1 MKNYEEVAESVFKRS
16 EEMIAQN
23 KRRRRDRLIN
33 IVATVSCLA
42 VAGAVGIGVWK
53 TVGQSGAQVVSDI
66 YLPQSGANAAAS
78 QFAND
83 EQDNINEDYLIVDRY
98 IPSDSSGID
107 AVGAESS
114 EISSAESSE
123 ISSVENSEISSAES
137 SVITN
142 DEISG
147 VSDTVFPALSQSVPT
162 SDSEPE
168 PVKVLTVIEEYGAAD
183 TIPDSAPENGT
194 VLLTDALKDA
204 MEAYG
209 YMDENGDITYH
220 VAAYYYDNGVPVDAN
235 LSDIREYEWNRLCGH
250 GYLCEFETCGR
261 NWGSEVEHHFCMRL
275 TREQLESFVP
285 AENYGC
291 TLCLYGEC
299 KRRCILSQD
308 DTENSVT
315 SVPQNQGYHHDWGTG
330 NGNGYGYG
338 NGYGGGHHSGGHHG
352 GHC

>member
-98 IPSDSSGID
+98 IPSNTSGVDSIGTESD
-107 AVGAESS
+107 AATSIESS
-114 EISSAESSE
+114 VDTSTENSVDTSAESSAES
-123 ISSVENSEISSAES
+123 II
-137 SVITN
+137 
-142 DEISG
+142 
-147 VSDTVFPALSQSVPT
+147 FPAFEPSVNNSVSGMVGVTPDGYSGPMNFST
-162 SDSEPE
+162 I
-168 PVKVLTVIEEYGAAD
+168 IEEYGTVN

-194 VLLTDALKDA
+194 MVGVTPDSGTYVFSDALKGA
-204 MEAYG
+204 MEEYG
-209 YMDENGDITYH
+209 YTDENGDVLYR
-220 VAAYYYDNGVPVDAN
+220 VAVDFYSNGETVDVN
-235 LSDIREYEWNRLCGH
+235 LPAIREIEFQRLAGCGYQCH
-250 GYLCEFETCGR
+250 FETCGKE
-261 NWGSEVEHHFCMRL
+261 WGNIVEHHFCMML
-275 TREQLESFVP
+275 TREQLENFP
-285 AENYGC
+285 PCENYGC
-291 TLCLYGEC
+291 TFHLYGE
-299 KRRCILSQD
+299 RHCILTDD
-308 DTENSVT
+308 DTST
-315 SVPQNQGYHHDWGTG
+315 SSDYILPAQNQGCHHGWGAG
-330 NGNGYGYG
+330 NGYG
-338 NGYGGGHHSGGHHG
+338 NGYGHHG